1 MRIMVTGGRE
11 FNNYAIAKS
20 ALEKYLSQTDTLV
33 HGGCRGCDLLCA
45 KVASEIGAKVEE
57 HKADWNKYG
66 RAAGPIRNREMLESG
81 IDLVIAFPGGKGTNN
96 AIKTAQAFGTPIV
109 KIDQNE

>member
-11 FNNYAIAKS
+11 FNNYALAK
-20 ALEKYLSQTDTLV
+20 ATLDKYLKQTDTLV

-45 KVASEIGAKVEE
+45 KVASEIGAETEE

-96 AIKTAQAFGTPIV
+96 AIKSAQAFGTPIV

>member
-11 FNNYAIAKS
+11 FNNYTLAK
-20 ALEKYLSQTDTLV
+20 ATLDKYLKQTDTLV
-33 HGGCRGCDLLCA
+33 HGGWRGCDLLCA
-45 KVASEIGAKVEE
+45 KVASEIGAETEE

-66 RAAGPIRNREMLESG
+66 RAAEPIRNKEMLKSG

>member
-11 FNNYAIAKS
+11 FNNYAIAKT

-45 KVASEIGAKVEE
+45 KVASQIGAKVEE

-66 RAAGPIRNREMLESG
+66 RATGPSRNKEMLKSG

-96 AIKTAQAFGTPIV
+96 AIRTAQAFGIPIV
-109 KIDQNE
+109 RIDRLQ